1 VSAVV
6 LADTLF
12 LLDLMRGRE
21 RAIEMLERL
30 EAAGEPVR
38 VASVTLFEFH
48 RGLETVDLP
57 AAEKRRVAEAV
68 EGRVVQALDAA
79 AAARAGG
86 LDARL
91 WAAGEPLDP
100 EDAMIAGVALARDEE
115 LVTRKAREFGRV
127 PGLRLRTY

>member
-1 VSAVV
+1 MV

-30 EAAGEPVR
+30 EAAGEPIHVT
-38 VASVTLFEFH
+38 AITLFEFH

-57 AAEKRRVAEAV
+57 AAEKRRIAETV
-68 EGRVVQALDAA
+68 EGRIVRALDAT

-91 WAAGEPLDP
+91 WAEGEPLDP

-115 LVTRKAREFGRV
+115 VVTRKAREFGRV
-127 PGLRLRTY
+127 VGLRLRTY

>member
-1 VSAVV
+1 MV

-21 RAIEMLERL
+21 RAVEMMERL
-30 EAAGEPVR
+30 EAQGEPIHVT
-38 VASVTLFEFH
+38 SVTLFEFH

-57 AAEKRRVAEAV
+57 AAEKRRVAETV
-68 EGRVVQALDAA
+68 EGRVVRALDARA
-79 AAARAGG
+79 ADRAGA

-91 WAAGEPLDP
+91 WAAGEALDP
-100 EDAMIAGVALARDEE
+100 EDAMVAGIALSRDEE
-115 LVTRKAREFGRV
+115 VVTRKAREFGRV